1 MEVMG
6 DLNSFPPRVRAL
18 PELESRTQLL
28 AGRVQAFKLAADGCD
43 VLFVDAAAGTS
54 LPTHTH
60 DTDNAT
66 FIVSGEAI
74 VTVDGQE
81 HRYGAGT
88 WYETSANQP
97 HAVRFDVDTPHIEL
111 RFRARVE

>member
-1 MEVMG
+1 MS

-18 PELESRTQLL
+18 PEHKSRTQGLE
-28 AGRVQAFKLAADGCD
+28 GRVQVFKLASDGGD

-54 LPTHTH
+54 LPSHTH

-74 VTVDGQE
+74 VTVDGKE

-88 WYETSANQP
+88 WYETSANEP

-111 RFRARVE
+111 RFRPSRR

>member
-1 MEVMG
+1 MME
-6 DLNSFPPRVRAL
+6 DRDSFPPRVLAL
-18 PELESRTQLL
+18 PKFESRTQELE
-28 AGRVQAFKLAADGCD
+28 GRVQAFKLAADGCD
-43 VLFVDAAAGTS
+43 VLFVEAAAGTS
-54 LPTHTH
+54 LPSHTH

-81 HRYGAGT
+81 HRHGAGT
-88 WYETSANQP
+88 WYETPANQP

-111 RFRARVE
+111 RFRSSGR